1 MLALVTILATVI
13 AGFFGAPW
21 WVCGIGVAL
30 LIAES
35 YAQQRLYQADVLAAG
50 GRAVMAQVRLS
61 AGLTATATGV
71 AAFAIGQ
78 LLGSLIG
85 LLQGYLRT
93 VI

>member
-13 AGFFGAPW
+13 AGFFCAPW
-21 WVCGIGVAL
+21 WLCGIGVAL

-35 YAQQRLYQADVLAAG
+35 HAQHRSYKTEVLAAG
-50 GRAVMAQVRLS
+50 GRAFMAQVRLS
-61 AGLTATATGV
+61 AGLTATVTGV

-85 LLQGYLRT
+85 LLEGYLRT